1 MQVGTESMGGINK
14 SHQLWF
20 QFLWKG
26 KACYLWDKSDE
37 HVQIRNRGQNMFQ
50 QKVARLTDVPKYI
63 EDNKLGAPQNLKSL
77 VSLSMN
83 NLITWGPNYG
93 EPADLPLHLAFLP
106 LGPWVLQWKILGGPN
121 RIANN
126 MLFFGFGT
134 LLNIT
139 KLIQLAQFTFT
150 QLRVQSSVFVD
161 ATPQIGD
168 PTASE
173 SKRLFRLST
182 WRVIQSTA
190 PGYDSVWAYRI
201 LQNWRPT

>member
-1 MQVGTESMGGINK
+1 
-14 SHQLWF
+14 
-20 QFLWKG
+20 
-26 KACYLWDKSDE
+26 
-37 HVQIRNRGQNMFQ
+37 MFQ

-63 EDNKLGAPQNLKSL
+63 EDNKLGISQSAAQPKIIGFPL
-77 VSLSMN
+77 VSMN
-83 NLITWGPNYG
+83 NLITWEPNYG

-106 LGPWVLQWKILGGPN
+106 LGPWVLQWKILGGPT

-126 MLFFGFGT
+126 MLFFCFGT

-139 KLIQLAQFTFT
+139 KLIQLARFTFT
-150 QLRVQSSVFVD
+150 QLRVQSSIFVD

-182 WRVIQSTA
+182 WRAKSTA
-190 PGYDSVWAYRI
+190 PGYDSVWPTEFYRI
-201 LQNWRPT
+201 GAQHNLDGEEHIMMVWCIAASHIPKKIETSQGWFD